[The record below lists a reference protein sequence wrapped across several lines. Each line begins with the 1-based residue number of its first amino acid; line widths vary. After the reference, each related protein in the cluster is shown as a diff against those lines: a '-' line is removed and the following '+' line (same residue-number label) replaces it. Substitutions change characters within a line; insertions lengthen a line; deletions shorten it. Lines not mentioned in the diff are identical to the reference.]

1 MTRVSIYY
9 NMADSFTVAHVD
21 YHGYAHHVLPSLS
34 RAQVCSSDHPACR
47 SHASPRF
54 PASPSSSC
62 ASDDDDNDDDD
73 DDEEEEE
80 SGESYCSSEE
90 ADDCDPRTYSAD
102 TYASRMKRILAWRD
116 NFSVQMMST
125 ALSGAQL

>member
-1 MTRVSIYY
+1 MDMVITCCHLSPEPK
-9 NMADSFTVAHVD
+9 
-21 YHGYAHHVLPSLS
+21 YALQTIQLVEATP
-34 RAQVCSSDHPACR
+34 P
-47 SHASPRF
+47 PRF

-73 DDEEEEE
+73 DDEEEE
-80 SGESYCSSEE
+80 SCESYCSSEE

-125 ALSGAQL
+125 ALSGAQV